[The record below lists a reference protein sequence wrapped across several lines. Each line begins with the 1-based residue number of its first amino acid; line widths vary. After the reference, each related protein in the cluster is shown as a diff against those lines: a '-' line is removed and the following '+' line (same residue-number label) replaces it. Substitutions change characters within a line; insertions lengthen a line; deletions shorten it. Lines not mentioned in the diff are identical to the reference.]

1 MNLVVIHHHLRRGG
15 VTRVIENHLR
25 ALAGP
30 ERPFE
35 RAFVLHGGGEVD
47 LSTDGGHAVEVIAVE
62 GLGYAELGA
71 PADELLAKSLLTLLQ
86 EQGCTP
92 GDTVLHWHN
101 HSLGKN
107 ASATLAV
114 GKLARSGYLSLLQ
127 IHDFAEDFRPENYT
141 GLQQGFETADA
152 AALAERL
159 YPQSPHIH
167 YAVLNG
173 RDRDTLAAAGITPE
187 RLHLLPNPVA
197 PPPAVANPSEA
208 KQAMERAL
216 GIARGTPLVVYPV
229 RGIRR
234 KNLGELLLW
243 SVLVEDACFLQTL
256 PPANPVELPSF
267 ERWRALAEEL
277 NAPCR
282 FGLPAESELGFG
294 EVLAAADAVITTSVA
309 EGFGMVFL
317 EAWLAGRMLLGR
329 DLPEITGDFRD
340 EGLDLAA
347 CYEALRV
354 PTAWVDGRR
363 FVEEVGRSYRGVLEG
378 YGMSP
383 GASTEIEDQL
393 SDRLAAAS
401 IDFAALPS
409 SLQRS
414 VIEQTHGNAAAR
426 TELLSLN
433 PQCRR
438 PDANDA
444 SVVAENAAVVT
455 GSFSIEASAARLIAA
470 YRAVIASPPQ
480 SNLEPLS
487 SPGAVLDGFLSL
499 DRFHPLRVES

>member
-25 ALAGP
+25 ALGAGD
-30 ERPFE
+30 RPFE
-35 RAFVLHGGGEVD
+35 RAVVLYGGGESD
-47 LSTDGGHAVEVIAVE
+47 LPLDAGIGAELVAVE

-71 PADELLAKSLLTLLQ
+71 PADERLAKTLLATLG
-86 EQGCTP
+86 EHGCPPDKTL
-92 GDTVLHWHN
+92 VHWHN

-107 ASATLAV
+107 ASATLAA
-114 GKLARSGYLSLLQ
+114 GELARSGYRSLLQ

-141 GLQQGFETADA
+141 GLRQSLSAPNAE
-152 AALAERL
+152 ALAERL
-159 YPQSPHIH
+159 YPQSPGIH

-173 RDRDTLAAAGITPE
+173 RDRGTLAAAGVAPE

-197 PPPAVANPSEA
+197 APPSVTDAAEA
-208 KQAMERAL
+208 KRAVEQAL
-216 GIARGTPLVVYPV
+216 GIATGTPLMVYPV

-243 SVLVEDACFLQTL
+243 SVLIEDACFLQTL
-256 PPANPVELPSF
+256 APANPVELPSF
-267 ERWRALAEEL
+267 QGWRELAEHIG
-277 NAPCR
+277 APCR
-282 FGLPAESELGFG
+282 LGLPRDCGLGFG
-294 EVLAAADAVITTSVA
+294 EVLAAADAVLTTSVA

-329 DLPEITGDFRD
+329 DLPEITADFRD

-347 CYEALRV
+347 CYTAQNV
-354 PTAWVDGRR
+354 PTAWVDQQR
-363 FVEEVGRSYRGVLEG
+363 FVEEVGRLYSGVLAG
-378 YGMSP
+378 YGIDS
-383 GASTEIEDQL
+383 ALSTEIEDQL
-393 SDRLAAAS
+393 SARLAAQS

-414 VIEQTHGNAAAR
+414 VIEQAHGDAAAR
-426 TELLSLN
+426 AELLLLN

-438 PDANDA
+438 PDADDT
-444 SVVAENAAVVT
+444 SVVAENAAVVAR
-455 GSFSIEASAARLIAA
+455 SFSIEASAARLVAA
-470 YRAVIASPPQ
+470 YRSVMNSPAHTR
-480 SNLEPLS
+480 LEPLRK
-487 SPGAVLDGFLSL
+487 PGAVLDGFLSL